1 MLIDV
6 VMFERVVMTLK
17 IFNILCPEGLQNKFK
32 EKSALSS
39 YNTRN
44 MKNLHVQK
52 LKLEHKKHAFCKQL
66 SSE

>member
-6 VMFERVVMTLK
+6 VMFERVVITLK
-17 IFNILCPEGLQNKFK
+17 IVNILCPEGLQNKFK

-44 MKNLHVQK
+44 MRNLYVQK
-52 LKLEHKKHAFCKQL
+52 LKLEHKNMVFAN
-66 SSE
+66 S